1 MTTEAYVFLFV
12 VAAVVA
18 AVGQGMAG
26 FTVGG
31 CLVSIALGFVG
42 ALVGGWAQG
51 EFRLQ
56 EPVPFT
62 VGEHTFPLVWS
73 IIGAAL
79 FVSIVSLISGRGAKN
94 LWHKASHD
102 QIFFLSSGITFNV
115 LVTIVPLLLLSI
127 SILGML
133 VESSGAARDQV
144 LAFIQRAMPLAGNQA
159 DSLLSSLVE
168 DRGLFGLIG
177 SVGLIWA
184 ATRLFGSLRTVLE
197 VVFEIPP
204 EDRLGIV
211 EGKIHDVRMVIIVGT
226 LFVATISL
234 TTGLQWV
241 EDYGI
246 PFLGLEAYDLSRVT
260 AFGSM
265 LMAFSITYLMFYF
278 VYRYV
283 PDRWIPR
290 TDAAIAALFSSLLF
304 ELAKQVFIAFSCW
317 AVSWH
322 ASYKSIVARE
332 SSQRGGS
339 GGRCLEPSVGGRR
352 RLPGVDDHHRNRH
365 RSDARLVN

>member
-1 MTTEAYVFLFV
+1 MLPS
-12 VAAVVA
+12 
-18 AVGQGMAG
+18 AVGRWLA
-26 FTVGG
+26 FY
-31 CLVSIALGFVG
+31 
-42 ALVGGWAQG
+42 
-51 EFRLQ
+51 
-56 EPVPFT
+56 
-62 VGEHTFPLVWS
+62 
-73 IIGAAL
+73 
-79 FVSIVSLISGRGAKN
+79 AKN

-115 LVTIVPLLLLSI
+115 LVTIVPLLLLSV

-144 LAFIQRAMPLAGNQA
+144 LEFIQRVMPLASDQA
-159 DSLLSSLVE
+159 ESLLSSLVD
-168 DRGLFGLIG
+168 DRGLLGLIG

-211 EGKIHDVRMVIIVGT
+211 EGKIHDIRMVIIVGT

-241 EDYGI
+241 QDYGI

-260 AFGSM
+260 ALGSM
-265 LMAFSITYLMFYF
+265 LMAFTITYLMFYF

-304 ELAKQVFIAFSCW
+304 ELAKQVFIAYLSNFGRLMQFYGSFTNLVVVAFW
-317 AVSWH
+317 VYYS
-322 ASYKSIVARE
+322 SIVFMLGGELARIV
-332 SSQRGGS
+332 QVHRRKGVQPTWGLRG
-339 GGRCLEPSVGGRR
+339 PV
-352 RLPGVDDHHRNRH
+352 P
-365 RSDARLVN
+365 

>member
-1 MTTEAYVFLFV
+1 MMTYLRRGAS
-12 VAAVVA
+12 
-18 AVGQGMAG
+18 AVGRWMA
-26 FTVGG
+26 FY
-31 CLVSIALGFVG
+31 
-42 ALVGGWAQG
+42 
-51 EFRLQ
+51 
-56 EPVPFT
+56 
-62 VGEHTFPLVWS
+62 
-73 IIGAAL
+73 
-79 FVSIVSLISGRGAKN
+79 AKN

-144 LAFIQRAMPLAGNQA
+144 LAFMQQVMPLASEQA
-159 DSLLSSLVE
+159 ESLLFSLVQ
-168 DRGLFGLIG
+168 DRGLLGLIG
-177 SVGLIWA
+177 IVGLIWA

-260 AFGSM
+260 ALGSM

-304 ELAKQVFIAFSCW
+304 ELAKQVFIAYLSNFGRLMQFYGSFTNLVVVAFW
-317 AVSWH
+317 VYYS
-322 ASYKSIVARE
+322 SIVFMLGGELARIV
-332 SSQRGGS
+332 QVHRRKGVQPTWGLRG
-339 GGRCLEPSVGGRR
+339 PV
-352 RLPGVDDHHRNRH
+352 P
-365 RSDARLVN
+365 

>member
-1 MTTEAYVFLFV
+1 MTYLRRGAS
-12 VAAVVA
+12 
-18 AVGQGMAG
+18 AVGRWMA
-26 FTVGG
+26 FY
-31 CLVSIALGFVG
+31 
-42 ALVGGWAQG
+42 
-51 EFRLQ
+51 
-56 EPVPFT
+56 
-62 VGEHTFPLVWS
+62 
-73 IIGAAL
+73 
-79 FVSIVSLISGRGAKN
+79 AKN

-144 LAFIQRAMPLAGNQA
+144 LAFMQQVMPLASQQA
-159 DSLLSSLVE
+159 ESLLSSLVQ
-168 DRGLFGLIG
+168 DRGLLGLIG

-211 EGKIHDVRMVIIVGT
+211 EGKIHDIRMVIIVGT

-260 AFGSM
+260 ALGSM

-304 ELAKQVFIAFSCW
+304 ELAKQVFIAYLSNFGRLMQFYGSFTNLVVVAFW
-317 AVSWH
+317 VYYS
-322 ASYKSIVARE
+322 SIVFMLGGELARIV
-332 SSQRGGS
+332 QVHRRKGVQPTWGLRG
-339 GGRCLEPSVGGRR
+339 PV
-352 RLPGVDDHHRNRH
+352 P
-365 RSDARLVN
+365 

>member
-1 MTTEAYVFLFV
+1 MMTYLRR
-12 VAAVVA
+12 AAS
-18 AVGQGMAG
+18 AVGRWLA
-26 FTVGG
+26 FY
-31 CLVSIALGFVG
+31 
-42 ALVGGWAQG
+42 
-51 EFRLQ
+51 
-56 EPVPFT
+56 
-62 VGEHTFPLVWS
+62 
-73 IIGAAL
+73 
-79 FVSIVSLISGRGAKN
+79 AKN

-144 LAFIQRAMPLAGNQA
+144 LEFIQRVMPLAGDQA
-159 DSLLSSLVE
+159 ESLLSSLVD
-168 DRGLFGLIG
+168 DRGLLGLIG

-211 EGKIHDVRMVIIVGT
+211 EGKIHDIRMVIIVGT

-241 EDYGI
+241 QDYGI
-246 PFLGLEAYDLSRVT
+246 PFLGLEAYDLSTVT
-260 AFGSM
+260 ALGSM
-265 LMAFSITYLMFYF
+265 LMAFTITYLMFYF

-304 ELAKQVFIAFSCW
+304 ELAKQVFVAYLSNFGRLMQFYGSFTNLVVVAFWVYYS
-317 AVSWH
+317 
-322 ASYKSIVARE
+322 SIVFMLGGELARIV
-332 SSQRGGS
+332 Q
-339 GGRCLEPSVGGRR
+339 VHRR
-352 RLPGVDDHHRNRH
+352 RGVLPKWGLRGPVP
-365 RSDARLVN
+365 

>member
-1 MTTEAYVFLFV
+1 MTYLRRGAS
-12 VAAVVA
+12 
-18 AVGQGMAG
+18 AVGRWTA
-26 FTVGG
+26 FY
-31 CLVSIALGFVG
+31 
-42 ALVGGWAQG
+42 
-51 EFRLQ
+51 
-56 EPVPFT
+56 
-62 VGEHTFPLVWS
+62 
-73 IIGAAL
+73 
-79 FVSIVSLISGRGAKN
+79 AKN

-304 ELAKQVFIAFSCW
+304 ELAKQVFIAYLSNFGRLMQFYGSFTNLVVVAFW
-317 AVSWH
+317 VYYS
-322 ASYKSIVARE
+322 SIVFMLGGELARIV
-332 SSQRGGS
+332 QVHRRKGVQPTWGLRG
-339 GGRCLEPSVGGRR
+339 PV
-352 RLPGVDDHHRNRH
+352 P
-365 RSDARLVN
+365 

>member
-1 MTTEAYVFLFV
+1 MITYLRRGAS
-12 VAAVVA
+12 
-18 AVGQGMAG
+18 AVGRWVA
-26 FTVGG
+26 FY
-31 CLVSIALGFVG
+31 
-42 ALVGGWAQG
+42 
-51 EFRLQ
+51 
-56 EPVPFT
+56 
-62 VGEHTFPLVWS
+62 
-73 IIGAAL
+73 
-79 FVSIVSLISGRGAKN
+79 AKN
-94 LWHKASHD
+94 LWHKANHD

-127 SILGML
+127 SILGVL

-144 LAFIQRAMPLAGNQA
+144 LEFIQRIMPLASDQA
-159 DSLLSSLVE
+159 ESLLSSLIE

-177 SVGLIWA
+177 SVGRIWA

-241 EDYGI
+241 KDYGI
-246 PFLGLEAYDLSRVT
+246 PFLGLEAYDLSKVT
-260 AFGSM
+260 ALGSM
-265 LMAFSITYLMFYF
+265 LMAFTITYLMFYF

-304 ELAKQVFIAFSCW
+304 ELAKQVFVAYLSNFGRLVQFYGSFTNLVVVAFWIYYS
-317 AVSWH
+317 
-322 ASYKSIVARE
+322 SIVFMLGGELARIV
-332 SSQRGGS
+332 Q
-339 GGRCLEPSVGGRR
+339 VHRR
-352 RLPGVDDHHRNRH
+352 RGVQPKWGLRGP
-365 RSDARLVN
+365 VP

>member
-1 MTTEAYVFLFV
+1 MMTYLRRGAS
-12 VAAVVA
+12 
-18 AVGQGMAG
+18 AVGRW
-26 FTVGG
+26 
-31 CLVSIALGFVG
+31 L
-42 ALVGGWAQG
+42 
-51 EFRLQ
+51 
-56 EPVPFT
+56 PFY
-62 VGEHTFPLVWS
+62 
-73 IIGAAL
+73 
-79 FVSIVSLISGRGAKN
+79 AKN
-94 LWHKASHD
+94 LWHKANHD

-144 LAFIQRAMPLAGNQA
+144 LEFIQRVMPLAGDQA
-159 DSLLSSLVE
+159 ESLLSSLVD
-168 DRGLFGLIG
+168 DRGLLGLIG
-177 SVGLIWA
+177 SIGLIWA

-211 EGKIHDVRMVIIVGT
+211 EGKIHDIRMVIIVGT

-234 TTGLQWV
+234 TTGLQWLQ
-241 EDYGI
+241 DYGI

-260 AFGSM
+260 ALGSM
-265 LMAFSITYLMFYF
+265 LTAFTITYLMFYF

-304 ELAKQVFIAFSCW
+304 ELAKQVFVAYLSNFGRLMQFYGSFTNLVVVAFWVYYS
-317 AVSWH
+317 
-322 ASYKSIVARE
+322 SIVFMLGGELARIV
-332 SSQRGGS
+332 Q
-339 GGRCLEPSVGGRR
+339 VHRR
-352 RLPGVDDHHRNRH
+352 RGVLPKWGLRGPVP
-365 RSDARLVN
+365 

>member
-1 MTTEAYVFLFV
+1 
-12 VAAVVA
+12 
-18 AVGQGMAG
+18 
-26 FTVGG
+26 
-31 CLVSIALGFVG
+31 
-42 ALVGGWAQG
+42 
-51 EFRLQ
+51 
-56 EPVPFT
+56 
-62 VGEHTFPLVWS
+62 
-73 IIGAAL
+73 
-79 FVSIVSLISGRGAKN
+79 
-94 LWHKASHD
+94 
-102 QIFFLSSGITFNV
+102 
-115 LVTIVPLLLLSI
+115 LLLLSI
-127 SILGML
+127 SILGVL

-144 LAFIQRAMPLAGNQA
+144 LAFMQQVMPLASDQA
-159 DSLLSSLVE
+159 ESLLFSLVQ
-168 DRGLFGLIG
+168 DRGLLGLIG

-211 EGKIHDVRMVIIVGT
+211 EGKIHDIRMVIIVGT

-260 AFGSM
+260 ALGSM

-290 TDAAIAALFSSLLF
+290 TDAAVAALFSSLLF
-304 ELAKQVFIAFSCW
+304 ELAKQVFIAYLSNFGRLMQFYGSFTNLVVVAFW
-317 AVSWH
+317 VYYS
-322 ASYKSIVARE
+322 SIVFMLGGELARIV
-332 SSQRGGS
+332 QVHRRKGVQPTWGLRG
-339 GGRCLEPSVGGRR
+339 PV
-352 RLPGVDDHHRNRH
+352 P
-365 RSDARLVN
+365 

>member
-1 MTTEAYVFLFV
+1 
-12 VAAVVA
+12 
-18 AVGQGMAG
+18 
-26 FTVGG
+26 
-31 CLVSIALGFVG
+31 
-42 ALVGGWAQG
+42 
-51 EFRLQ
+51 
-56 EPVPFT
+56 
-62 VGEHTFPLVWS
+62 
-73 IIGAAL
+73 
-79 FVSIVSLISGRGAKN
+79 
-94 LWHKASHD
+94 
-102 QIFFLSSGITFNV
+102 
-115 LVTIVPLLLLSI
+115 
-127 SILGML
+127 
-133 VESSGAARDQV
+133 
-144 LAFIQRAMPLAGNQA
+144 MPLAGNQA

-304 ELAKQVFIAFSCW
+304 ELAKQVFIAYLSNFGRLMQFYGSFTNLVVVAFW
-317 AVSWH
+317 VYYS
-322 ASYKSIVARE
+322 SIVFMLGGELARIVQVHRRKGVQPTWGLCDHVGVVWRKSMRGRGSAASRSWAIVLFPLQRSRTQ
-332 SSQRGGS
+332 SSPRAVV
-339 GGRCLEPSVGGRR
+339 LF
-352 RLPGVDDHHRNRH
+352 PGVSGTSLIDV
-365 RSDARLVN
+365 SF

>member
-1 MTTEAYVFLFV
+1 MMTYLRRGAS
-12 VAAVVA
+12 
-18 AVGQGMAG
+18 AVGRWTA
-26 FTVGG
+26 FY
-31 CLVSIALGFVG
+31 
-42 ALVGGWAQG
+42 
-51 EFRLQ
+51 
-56 EPVPFT
+56 
-62 VGEHTFPLVWS
+62 
-73 IIGAAL
+73 
-79 FVSIVSLISGRGAKN
+79 AKN

-304 ELAKQVFIAFSCW
+304 ELAKQVFIAYLSNFGRLMQFYGSFTNLVVVAFW
-317 AVSWH
+317 VYYS
-322 ASYKSIVARE
+322 SIVFMLGGELARIV
-332 SSQRGGS
+332 QVHRRKGVQPTWGLRG
-339 GGRCLEPSVGGRR
+339 PV
-352 RLPGVDDHHRNRH
+352 P
-365 RSDARLVN
+365 

>member
-1 MTTEAYVFLFV
+1 MTYLRRGAS
-12 VAAVVA
+12 
-18 AVGQGMAG
+18 AVGRWLA
-26 FTVGG
+26 FY
-31 CLVSIALGFVG
+31 
-42 ALVGGWAQG
+42 
-51 EFRLQ
+51 
-56 EPVPFT
+56 
-62 VGEHTFPLVWS
+62 
-73 IIGAAL
+73 
-79 FVSIVSLISGRGAKN
+79 AKN

-144 LAFIQRAMPLAGNQA
+144 LEFIQRVMPLAGDQA
-159 DSLLSSLVE
+159 ESLLSSLVD
-168 DRGLFGLIG
+168 DRGLLGLIG

-211 EGKIHDVRMVIIVGT
+211 EGKIHDIRMVIIVGT

-241 EDYGI
+241 QDYGI

-260 AFGSM
+260 ALGSM
-265 LMAFSITYLMFYF
+265 LMAFTITYLMFYF

-304 ELAKQVFIAFSCW
+304 ELAKQVFVAYLSNFGRLMQFYGSFTNLVVVAFWVYYS
-317 AVSWH
+317 
-322 ASYKSIVARE
+322 SIVFMLGGELARIV
-332 SSQRGGS
+332 Q
-339 GGRCLEPSVGGRR
+339 VHRR
-352 RLPGVDDHHRNRH
+352 RGVLPKWGLRGPVP
-365 RSDARLVN
+365 

>member
-1 MTTEAYVFLFV
+1 MMTYLRRGAS
-12 VAAVVA
+12 
-18 AVGQGMAG
+18 AVGRWLA
-26 FTVGG
+26 FY
-31 CLVSIALGFVG
+31 
-42 ALVGGWAQG
+42 
-51 EFRLQ
+51 
-56 EPVPFT
+56 
-62 VGEHTFPLVWS
+62 
-73 IIGAAL
+73 
-79 FVSIVSLISGRGAKN
+79 AKN

-144 LAFIQRAMPLAGNQA
+144 LEFIQRVMPLAGDQA
-159 DSLLSSLVE
+159 ESLLSSLVD
-168 DRGLFGLIG
+168 DRGLLGLIG

-211 EGKIHDVRMVIIVGT
+211 EGKIHDIRMVIIVGT

-241 EDYGI
+241 QDYGI

-260 AFGSM
+260 ALGSM
-265 LMAFSITYLMFYF
+265 LMAFTITYLMFYF

-304 ELAKQVFIAFSCW
+304 ELAKQVFVAYLSNFGRLMQFYGSFTNLVVVAFWVYYS
-317 AVSWH
+317 
-322 ASYKSIVARE
+322 SIVFMLGGELARIV
-332 SSQRGGS
+332 Q
-339 GGRCLEPSVGGRR
+339 VHRR
-352 RLPGVDDHHRNRH
+352 RGVLPKWGLRGPVP
-365 RSDARLVN
+365 

>member
-1 MTTEAYVFLFV
+1 MTSLRRGAS
-12 VAAVVA
+12 
-18 AVGQGMAG
+18 AVGRWVA
-26 FTVGG
+26 FY
-31 CLVSIALGFVG
+31 
-42 ALVGGWAQG
+42 
-51 EFRLQ
+51 
-56 EPVPFT
+56 
-62 VGEHTFPLVWS
+62 
-73 IIGAAL
+73 
-79 FVSIVSLISGRGAKN
+79 AKN

-127 SILGML
+127 ISILGVL

-144 LAFIQRAMPLAGNQA
+144 LAFMQQVMPLASDQA
-159 DSLLSSLVE
+159 ESLLFSLVQ
-168 DRGLFGLIG
+168 DRGLLGLIG

-211 EGKIHDVRMVIIVGT
+211 EGKIHDIRMVIIVGT

-260 AFGSM
+260 ALGSM

-290 TDAAIAALFSSLLF
+290 TDAAVAALFSSLLF
-304 ELAKQVFIAFSCW
+304 ELAKQVFIAYLSNFGRLMQFYGSFTNLVVVAFW
-317 AVSWH
+317 VYYS
-322 ASYKSIVARE
+322 SIVFMLGGELARIV
-332 SSQRGGS
+332 QVHRRKGVQPTWGLRG
-339 GGRCLEPSVGGRR
+339 PV
-352 RLPGVDDHHRNRH
+352 P
-365 RSDARLVN
+365 

>member
-1 MTTEAYVFLFV
+1 MTYLRRGAS
-12 VAAVVA
+12 
-18 AVGQGMAG
+18 AVGRWVA
-26 FTVGG
+26 FY
-31 CLVSIALGFVG
+31 
-42 ALVGGWAQG
+42 
-51 EFRLQ
+51 
-56 EPVPFT
+56 
-62 VGEHTFPLVWS
+62 
-73 IIGAAL
+73 
-79 FVSIVSLISGRGAKN
+79 AKN

-127 SILGML
+127 SILGVL
-133 VESSGAARDQV
+133 VESSEAARDQV
-144 LAFIQRAMPLAGNQA
+144 LAFMQQVMPLASEQA
-159 DSLLSSLVE
+159 ESLLSSLVQ
-168 DRGLFGLIG
+168 DRGLLGLIG

-211 EGKIHDVRMVIIVGT
+211 EGKIHDIRMVIIVGT

-260 AFGSM
+260 ALGSM

-304 ELAKQVFIAFSCW
+304 ELAKQVFIAYLSNFGRLMQFYGSFTNLVVVAFW
-317 AVSWH
+317 VYYS
-322 ASYKSIVARE
+322 SIVFMLGGELARIV
-332 SSQRGGS
+332 QVHRRKGVRPTWGLRG
-339 GGRCLEPSVGGRR
+339 PV
-352 RLPGVDDHHRNRH
+352 P
-365 RSDARLVN
+365 

>member
-1 MTTEAYVFLFV
+1 MTYLRRGAS
-12 VAAVVA
+12 
-18 AVGQGMAG
+18 AVGRWVA
-26 FTVGG
+26 FY
-31 CLVSIALGFVG
+31 
-42 ALVGGWAQG
+42 
-51 EFRLQ
+51 
-56 EPVPFT
+56 
-62 VGEHTFPLVWS
+62 
-73 IIGAAL
+73 
-79 FVSIVSLISGRGAKN
+79 AKN

-127 SILGML
+127 SILGVL

-144 LAFIQRAMPLAGNQA
+144 LAFMQQVMPLASDQA
-159 DSLLSSLVE
+159 ESLLFSLIQ
-168 DRGLFGLIG
+168 DRGLLGLIG

-211 EGKIHDVRMVIIVGT
+211 EGKIHDIRMVIIVGT

-260 AFGSM
+260 ALGSM

-304 ELAKQVFIAFSCW
+304 ELAKQVFIAYLSNFGRLMQFYGSFTNLVVVAFW
-317 AVSWH
+317 VYYS
-322 ASYKSIVARE
+322 SIVFMLGGELARIVQVHRRKGVQPTWGLGGTSTWAIGGPE
-332 SSQRGGS
+332 SSRMLY
-339 GGRCLEPSVGGRR
+339 R
-352 RLPGVDDHHRNRH
+352 
-365 RSDARLVN
+365 

>member
-1 MTTEAYVFLFV
+1 MTYLRRGAS
-12 VAAVVA
+12 
-18 AVGQGMAG
+18 AVGRWVA
-26 FTVGG
+26 FY
-31 CLVSIALGFVG
+31 
-42 ALVGGWAQG
+42 
-51 EFRLQ
+51 
-56 EPVPFT
+56 
-62 VGEHTFPLVWS
+62 
-73 IIGAAL
+73 
-79 FVSIVSLISGRGAKN
+79 AKN

-133 VESSGAARDQV
+133 VESSGTARDQV
-144 LAFIQRAMPLAGNQA
+144 LAFIERAMPLAGNQA

-211 EGKIHDVRMVIIVGT
+211 EGKIHDIRMVIIVGT

-246 PFLGLEAYDLSRVT
+246 PFLGLEAYDLSSVT

-304 ELAKQVFIAFSCW
+304 ELAKQVFIAYLSNFGRLMQFYGSFTNLVVVAFW
-317 AVSWH
+317 VYYS
-322 ASYKSIVARE
+322 SIVFMLGGELARIV
-332 SSQRGGS
+332 QVHRRKGVQPMWGLRG
-339 GGRCLEPSVGGRR
+339 PV
-352 RLPGVDDHHRNRH
+352 P
-365 RSDARLVN
+365 